1 MGRDER
7 MDERGGVPGASGKL
21 AGEPRTHQCPEC
33 GAPRAGDGTPS
44 CGCTQR
50 ASEALRDARTAAQAA
65 AEDFDPL
72 RIRPYVAL
80 GDGAGGQTAG
90 VDAGEETMALRA
102 VPSDAAA
109 GVPAPSAT
117 DLSLFEAG
125 AEAGA
130 PPSEGQAQGQDV
142 RRRPSGRRRRRAV
155 LLGGVRR
162 RCGCRRRSGA
172 GRRVPLVRHAVPEDR
187 GDGDG
192 RHEGGGAGRV
202 GRGAGG
208 TERVGRGA
216 GPGVRDA
223 RRHGGGDAVGRALG
237 LGAVRGRIGLPRA
250 IGERLALGGGG
261 RRGKPTAPAGST
273 APATPPP
280 SGTPTAPDDRRRPDM
295 PVLRRGDRG
304 PEVVELQLRLGQLY
318 LYTGPADGIF
328 DDRVEQAVRTYQWA
342 RGVWADGIG
351 LYGAETRR
359 ALESET
365 AVPPGV
371 R

>member
-155 LLGGVRR
+155 LLGASGAVVGVVAAAGLAAGFLSYDTPSRKTGATGTDGMR
-162 RCGCRRRSGA
+162 AAVPDASGEEQEEPSGSGAAPGRASGTPGATAAGTPSAEPSASAPSAGGSASPVPSASASPSGA
-172 GRRVPLVRHAVPEDR
+172 GAS
-187 GDGDG
+187 
-192 RHEGGGAGRV
+192 
-202 GRGAGG
+202 
-208 TERVGRGA
+208 
-216 GPGVRDA
+216 
-223 RRHGGGDAVGRALG
+223 
-237 LGAVRGRIGLPRA
+237 
-250 IGERLALGGGG
+250 
-261 RRGKPTAPAGST
+261 GKPTAPAGST